1 MTKTALITGGSGN
14 LGKAVVLRF
23 AKEGFKVIAT
33 VSPGKDLGY
42 KADGNVEAVAI
53 DLTRESDVEKMV
65 KSFIDRNEKVN
76 CAVLTVG
83 GFAMGD
89 LAKTGASELQ
99 KMIDL
104 NFYTAYHVVR
114 PVFSQMMNQPDGGR
128 IVLIGAKPSL
138 GASEGKN
145 VIAYGLSKT
154 LLFKLA
160 EYLNAVGSAN
170 NVTVSM
176 VVPST
181 IDTPQNRKSMPKAS
195 FDDWVKPEEIAD
207 VIAMVCSAEGKQLRE
222 PVLKVYGKV

>member
-1 MTKTALITGGSGN
+1 MMKTALITGGAGN

-23 AKEGFKVIAT
+23 AKDGYKITAT

-42 KADGNVEAVAI
+42 KVEGSVETVAV
-53 DLTRESDVEKMV
+53 DLTIESDAEKMV
-65 KSFIDRNEKVN
+65 KSLVDQNKKVD

-89 LAKTGASELQ
+89 LGKTGASELQ

-104 NFYTAYHVVR
+104 NFYTAYNIVR
-114 PVFSQMMNQPDGGR
+114 PVFTQMMNQPDGGR

-138 GASEGKN
+138 RASEGKN

-160 EYLNAVGSAN
+160 EYLNAVGSTN
-170 NVTVSM
+170 NVTVTM

-181 IDTPQNRKSMPKAS
+181 IDTPQNRKSMPKAK
-195 FDDWVKPEEIAD
+195 FGDWVRPEELAD
-207 VIAMVCSAEGKQLRE
+207 VIAMVCSEDGEKLRE
-222 PVLKVYGKV
+222 PILKVYGNA